1 MEMILIR
8 FEDMKIDI
16 SGQNLDTGESFR
28 DYAEKNLQK
37 SIDKYFER
45 AIAGSVIL
53 KKSLNNFSVK
63 IIVTLT
69 RRTKLETSGNS
80 SDAHAAFDIALGK
93 AEKRLRRYKRR
104 LKDYR
109 TKGDKKELIFAQET
123 VLDSKDDFEEEM
135 NNEDGMPPVLM
146 ELSYNIEE
154 MTTEEAIM
162 KFDLENLNALM
173 YRNVSHQGLN
183 MLYRR
188 NDGAIGWVDP
198 RGYRAH
204 TISKIN

>member
-1 MEMILIR
+1 
-8 FEDMKIDI
+8 MKIDI

-37 SIDKYFER
+37 SIDKYFDR

-123 VLDSKDDFEEEM
+123 VLDSKDDLEEEM

-198 RGYRAH
+198 RGHRDH
-204 TISKIN
+204 TVSKIN

>member
-1 MEMILIR
+1 
-8 FEDMKIDI
+8 MKIDI

-37 SIDKYFER
+37 SIDKYFDR
-45 AIAGSVIL
+45 AISGSVIL
-53 KKSLNNFSVK
+53 KKSLNTFSVK

-80 SDAHAAFDIALGK
+80 TDAHAAFDIALEK

-123 VLDSKDDFEEEM
+123 VLDSKDDLEEEM

-162 KFDLENLNALM
+162 KFDFENLNALM

-198 RGYRAH
+198 RGHRDH
-204 TISKIN
+204 TVSKIN

>member
-1 MEMILIR
+1 
-8 FEDMKIDI
+8 MKIDI

-28 DYAEKNLQK
+28 DYAETNLKK

-69 RRTKLETSGNS
+69 RRTKLETSGSS
-80 SDAHAAFDIALGK
+80 SDAHAAYDIALEK

-109 TKGDKKELIFAQET
+109 SKGDKKELIFAQET
-123 VLDSKDDFEEEM
+123 VLDSKVDLEEEM
-135 NNEDGMPPVLM
+135 INEDGMPPVLM

-173 YRNVSHQGLN
+173 YRNISHQGLN

-198 RGYRAH
+198 RGHRGH
-204 TISKIN
+204 TVSKVNL

>member
-1 MEMILIR
+1 
-8 FEDMKIDI
+8 MKIDI

-28 DYAEKNLQK
+28 DYAETNLQK
-37 SIDKYFER
+37 SIDKYFDR

-109 TKGDKKELIFAQET
+109 AKGDKKELIFAQET

-162 KFDLENLNALM
+162 KFDFENLNALM

-198 RGYRAH
+198 RGHRDH
-204 TISKIN
+204 TVSKIN

>member
-1 MEMILIR
+1 
-8 FEDMKIDI
+8 MKIDI

-28 DYAEKNLQK
+28 DYAETNLKK

-53 KKSLNNFSVK
+53 KKSLNNFSVR

-69 RRTKLETSGNS
+69 RRTKLESSGNS
-80 SDAHAAFDIALGK
+80 SDAHAAFDIALEK

-109 TKGDKKELIFAQET
+109 SKGDKKELIFAQET
-123 VLDSKDDFEEEM
+123 VLDSKDNLEEEVIS
-135 NNEDGMPPVLM
+135 EDGMPPVLM

-173 YRNVSHQGLN
+173 YRNISHQGLN

-198 RGYRAH
+198 RGHRDH
-204 TISKIN
+204 TVSKINQ

>member
-1 MEMILIR
+1 
-8 FEDMKIDI
+8 MKIDI

-28 DYAEKNLQK
+28 DYAETNLKK

-69 RRTKLETSGNS
+69 RRTKLETSGSS
-80 SDAHAAFDIALGK
+80 SDAHAAFDIALEK

-109 TKGDKKELIFAQET
+109 SKVDKKELIFAQET
-123 VLDSKDDFEEEM
+123 VLDSKDDLEEEM
-135 NNEDGMPPVLM
+135 INEDGMPPVLM

-173 YRNVSHQGLN
+173 YRNISHQGLN

-198 RGYRAH
+198 RGHRDN
-204 TISKIN
+204 TVSKIN

>member
-1 MEMILIR
+1 
-8 FEDMKIDI
+8 MKIDI

-28 DYAEKNLQK
+28 DYAENNLKK

-69 RRTKLETSGNS
+69 RRTKLETSGSS
-80 SDAHAAFDIALGK
+80 SDAHAAFDIALEK

-109 TKGDKKELIFAQET
+109 SKGDKKELIFAQET
-123 VLDSKDDFEEEM
+123 VLDSKDDLEEEM
-135 NNEDGMPPVLM
+135 INEDGMPPVLM

-173 YRNVSHQGLN
+173 YRNISHQGLN

-188 NDGAIGWVDP
+188 NDGSIGWVDP
-198 RGYRAH
+198 RGHRDH
-204 TISKIN
+204 TVSKINL

>member
-1 MEMILIR
+1 
-8 FEDMKIDI
+8 MKIDI

-28 DYAEKNLQK
+28 DYAENNLKK

-69 RRTKLETSGNS
+69 RRTKLETSGSS
-80 SDAHAAFDIALGK
+80 SDAHAAFDIALEK

-109 TKGDKKELIFAQET
+109 SKGDKKELIFAQET

-162 KFDLENLNALM
+162 KFDFENLNALM

-198 RGYRAH
+198 RGHREH
-204 TISKIN
+204 TVSKIN

>member
-1 MEMILIR
+1 
-8 FEDMKIDI
+8 MKIDI

-28 DYAEKNLQK
+28 DYAETNLQK
-37 SIDKYFER
+37 SIDKYFDR

-198 RGYRAH
+198 RGHRDN
-204 TISKIN
+204 TVSKIN

>member
-1 MEMILIR
+1 
-8 FEDMKIDI
+8 MKIDI

-28 DYAEKNLQK
+28 DYAETNLQK
-37 SIDKYFER
+37 SIDKYFDR

-109 TKGDKKELIFAQET
+109 AKGDKKELIFAQET

-198 RGYRAH
+198 RGHRDNNV
-204 TISKIN
+204 SKLINKG

>member
-1 MEMILIR
+1 
-8 FEDMKIDI
+8 MKIDI

-28 DYAEKNLQK
+28 DYAETNLKK

-53 KKSLNNFSVK
+53 KKSLNNFSVR

-69 RRTKLETSGNS
+69 RRTKLESSGS
-80 SDAHAAFDIALGK
+80 STDAHAAFDIALEK
-93 AEKRLRRYKRR
+93 VEKRLRRYKRR

-109 TKGDKKELIFAQET
+109 SKGDKKELIFAQET
-123 VLDSKDDFEEEM
+123 VLDSKDDLEEEM
-135 NNEDGMPPVLM
+135 VNEDGMPPVLM

-173 YRNVSHQGLN
+173 YRNISHQGLN

-198 RGYRAH
+198 RGHRDH
-204 TISKIN
+204 TVSKINQ

>member
-1 MEMILIR
+1 
-8 FEDMKIDI
+8 MKIDI

-28 DYAEKNLQK
+28 DYAETNLQK
-37 SIDKYFER
+37 SIDKYFDR

-135 NNEDGMPPVLM
+135 NYEDGMPPVLM

-198 RGYRAH
+198 RGHRDNTVS
-204 TISKIN
+204 TIN

>member
-1 MEMILIR
+1 ME
-8 FEDMKIDI
+8 IDV
-16 SGQNLDTGESFR
+16 SGQNLDTGKSFR
-28 DYAEKNLQK
+28 DYAETNLKK

-45 AIAGSVIL
+45 AIAASVIL
-53 KKSLNNFSVK
+53 NKSLNNYSVR

-69 RRTKLETSGNS
+69 RRTKLESSGSS
-80 SDAHAAFDIALGK
+80 SDAHAAFDIALEK

-109 TKGDKKELIFAQET
+109 SKGDKKELIFAQET
-123 VLDSKDDFEEEM
+123 VLDSKDDLEEEM
-135 NNEDGMPPVLM
+135 INEDGMPPVLM

-173 YRNVSHQGLN
+173 YRNISHQGLN

-198 RGYRAH
+198 RGHRDH
-204 TISKIN
+204 TVSKINQ

>member
-1 MEMILIR
+1 
-8 FEDMKIDI
+8 MKIDI

-28 DYAEKNLQK
+28 DYAENNLKK

-69 RRTKLETSGNS
+69 RRTKLETSGSS
-80 SDAHAAFDIALGK
+80 SDAHAAFDIALEK

-109 TKGDKKELIFAQET
+109 SKGDKKELIFAQET
-123 VLDSKDDFEEEM
+123 VLDSKDDLEEEM
-135 NNEDGMPPVLM
+135 INEDGMPPVLM

-198 RGYRAH
+198 RGHRDH
-204 TISKIN
+204 TVSKIN

>member
-1 MEMILIR
+1 
-8 FEDMKIDI
+8 MKIDI

-28 DYAEKNLQK
+28 DYAETNLQK
-37 SIDKYFER
+37 SIDKYFDR

-198 RGYRAH
+198 RGHRDH
-204 TISKIN
+204 TVSKIN

>member
-1 MEMILIR
+1 
-8 FEDMKIDI
+8 MKIDI

-28 DYAEKNLQK
+28 DYAETNLKK

-69 RRTKLETSGNS
+69 RRTKLETSGSS
-80 SDAHAAFDIALGK
+80 SDAHAAFDIALEK

-109 TKGDKKELIFAQET
+109 SKGDKKELIFAQET
-123 VLDSKDDFEEEM
+123 VLSSKDNLEEEVI
-135 NNEDGMPPVLM
+135 NEDGMPPVLM

-173 YRNVSHQGLN
+173 YRNISHQGLN

-198 RGYRAH
+198 RGHRDR
-204 TISKIN
+204 TVSKINQ

>member
-1 MEMILIR
+1 
-8 FEDMKIDI
+8 MKIDI

-28 DYAEKNLQK
+28 DYAEANLQK
-37 SIDKYFER
+37 SIDKYFDR

-123 VLDSKDDFEEEM
+123 VLDSKDDLEEEM
-135 NNEDGMPPVLM
+135 INEDGMPPVLM

-198 RGYRAH
+198 RGHRDN
-204 TISKIN
+204 TVSKIN

>member
-1 MEMILIR
+1 
-8 FEDMKIDI
+8 MKIDI

-28 DYAEKNLQK
+28 DYAETNLKK

-53 KKSLNNFSVK
+53 KKSLNNFSVR

-69 RRTKLETSGNS
+69 RRTKLESSGS
-80 SDAHAAFDIALGK
+80 STDAHAAFDIALEK

-109 TKGDKKELIFAQET
+109 SKGDKKELIFAQET
-123 VLDSKDDFEEEM
+123 VLDTKDDLEE
-135 NNEDGMPPVLM
+135 NLINEDGMPPVLM

-173 YRNVSHQGLN
+173 YRNISHQGLN

-198 RGYRAH
+198 RGHRDH
-204 TISKIN
+204 TVSKIN

>member
-1 MEMILIR
+1 
-8 FEDMKIDI
+8 MKIDI

-28 DYAEKNLQK
+28 DYAETNLKK

-69 RRTKLETSGNS
+69 RRTKLETSGSS
-80 SDAHAAFDIALGK
+80 SDAHAAFDIALEK

-109 TKGDKKELIFAQET
+109 SKVDKKELIFAQET
-123 VLDSKDDFEEEM
+123 VLDSKDDLEEEM
-135 NNEDGMPPVLM
+135 INEDGMPPVLM

-173 YRNVSHQGLN
+173 YRNISHQGLN

-198 RGYRAH
+198 RGHRDH
-204 TISKIN
+204 TVSKINQ

>member
-1 MEMILIR
+1 
-8 FEDMKIDI
+8 MKIDI

-28 DYAEKNLQK
+28 DYAETNLKK

-53 KKSLNNFSVK
+53 KKSLNNFSVR

-69 RRTKLETSGNS
+69 RRTKLESSGS
-80 SDAHAAFDIALGK
+80 STDAHAAFDIALEK

-109 TKGDKKELIFAQET
+109 SKGDKKELIFAQET
-123 VLDSKDDFEEEM
+123 VLDTKDELEEDLI
-135 NNEDGMPPVLM
+135 NEDGMPPVLM

-173 YRNVSHQGLN
+173 YRNISHQGLN

-198 RGYRAH
+198 RGHRDH
-204 TISKIN
+204 TVSKINQ

>member
-1 MEMILIR
+1 
-8 FEDMKIDI
+8 MKIDI

-28 DYAEKNLQK
+28 DYAETNLKK

-69 RRTKLETSGNS
+69 RRTKLETSGSS
-80 SDAHAAFDIALGK
+80 SDAHAAFDIALEK

-109 TKGDKKELIFAQET
+109 SKGDKKELIFAQET
-123 VLDSKDDFEEEM
+123 VLDSKDDLEEEM
-135 NNEDGMPPVLM
+135 INEDGMPPVLM

-173 YRNVSHQGLN
+173 YRNISHQGLN

-198 RGYRAH
+198 RGHRDH
-204 TISKIN
+204 TVSKINQ

>member
-1 MEMILIR
+1 
-8 FEDMKIDI
+8 MKIDI

-28 DYAEKNLQK
+28 DYAETNLQK
-37 SIDKYFER
+37 SIDKYFDR

-173 YRNVSHQGLN
+173 YRNISHQGLN

-198 RGYRAH
+198 RGHRDH
-204 TISKIN
+204 TVSKIN

>member
-1 MEMILIR
+1 
-8 FEDMKIDI
+8 MKIDI

-28 DYAEKNLQK
+28 DYAETNLQK
-37 SIDKYFER
+37 SIDKYFDR

-109 TKGDKKELIFAQET
+109 AKGDKKELIFAQET

-198 RGYRAH
+198 RGHRDH
-204 TISKIN
+204 TVSKKNL

>member
-1 MEMILIR
+1 
-8 FEDMKIDI
+8 MKIDI

-28 DYAEKNLQK
+28 DYAETNLKK

-69 RRTKLETSGNS
+69 RRTKLETSGSS
-80 SDAHAAFDIALGK
+80 SDAHAAFDIALEK

-109 TKGDKKELIFAQET
+109 SKGDKKELIFAQET
-123 VLDSKDDFEEEM
+123 VLDSKDDLEEEM
-135 NNEDGMPPVLM
+135 INEDGMPPVLM

-173 YRNVSHQGLN
+173 YRNISHQGLN

-188 NDGAIGWVDP
+188 SDGAIGWVDP
-198 RGYRAH
+198 RGHRDH
-204 TISKIN
+204 TVSKINL

>member
-1 MEMILIR
+1 
-8 FEDMKIDI
+8 MKIDI

-28 DYAEKNLQK
+28 DYAETNLQK
-37 SIDKYFER
+37 SIDKYFDR

-198 RGYRAH
+198 RGHRDNTVS
-204 TISKIN
+204 TIN

>member
-1 MEMILIR
+1 
-8 FEDMKIDI
+8 MKIDI

-28 DYAEKNLQK
+28 DYAETNLQK
-37 SIDKYFER
+37 SIDKYFDR

-80 SDAHAAFDIALGK
+80 SDAHAAFDLALEK
-93 AEKRLRRYKRR
+93 AEKRLRRYKRS

-198 RGYRAH
+198 RGHRDH
-204 TISKIN
+204 TVSKIN

>member
-1 MEMILIR
+1 
-8 FEDMKIDI
+8 MKIDI

-28 DYAEKNLQK
+28 DYAETNLKK

-69 RRTKLETSGNS
+69 RRTKLETSGSS
-80 SDAHAAFDIALGK
+80 SDAHAAYDIALEK

-109 TKGDKKELIFAQET
+109 SKGDKKELIFAQET
-123 VLDSKDDFEEEM
+123 VLDSKDDLEEEM
-135 NNEDGMPPVLM
+135 INEDGMPPVLM

-173 YRNVSHQGLN
+173 YRNISHQGLN

-198 RGYRAH
+198 RGHRGH
-204 TISKIN
+204 TVSKVNL

>member
-1 MEMILIR
+1 
-8 FEDMKIDI
+8 MKIDI

-28 DYAEKNLQK
+28 DYAETNLQK
-37 SIDKYFER
+37 SIDKYFDR

-173 YRNVSHQGLN
+173 YRNISHQGLN

-198 RGYRAH
+198 RGHRDH
-204 TISKIN
+204 TVSKINL

>member
-1 MEMILIR
+1 
-8 FEDMKIDI
+8 MKIDI

-28 DYAEKNLQK
+28 DYAETNLKK

-53 KKSLNNFSVK
+53 KKSLNNFSVR

-69 RRTKLETSGNS
+69 RRTKLESSGS
-80 SDAHAAFDIALGK
+80 STDAHAAFDIALEK

-109 TKGDKKELIFAQET
+109 SKGDKKELIFAQET
-123 VLDSKDDFEEEM
+123 VLDTKDDLEE
-135 NNEDGMPPVLM
+135 NLINEDGMPPVLM

-173 YRNVSHQGLN
+173 YRNISHQGLN

-198 RGYRAH
+198 RGHRDH
-204 TISKIN
+204 TVSKINK

>member
-1 MEMILIR
+1 
-8 FEDMKIDI
+8 MKIDI

-28 DYAEKNLQK
+28 DYAETNLKK

-69 RRTKLETSGNS
+69 RRTKLETSGSS
-80 SDAHAAFDIALGK
+80 SDAHAAFDIALEK

-109 TKGDKKELIFAQET
+109 SKGDKKELIFAQET
-123 VLDSKDDFEEEM
+123 VLDSKDDLEEEM
-135 NNEDGMPPVLM
+135 INEDGMPPVLM

-173 YRNVSHQGLN
+173 YRNISHQGLN

-198 RGYRAH
+198 RGHRGH
-204 TISKIN
+204 TVSKVNL